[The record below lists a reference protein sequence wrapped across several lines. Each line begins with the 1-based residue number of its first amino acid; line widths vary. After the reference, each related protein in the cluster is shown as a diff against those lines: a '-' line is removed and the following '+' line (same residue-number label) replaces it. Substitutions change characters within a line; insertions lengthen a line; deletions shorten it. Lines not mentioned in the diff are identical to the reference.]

1 MIFGKQV
8 IFRHPLALSSPFKI
22 FMWELVHSIG
32 SSMRPFAVNFSVK
45 WGVGVVSGKGA
56 FTIGVGAM
64 LMMLHQPSSI
74 HMHVRLRVCVLLGWF
89 DPIIS

>member
-1 MIFGKQV
+1 MT
-8 IFRHPLALSSPFKI
+8 
-22 FMWELVHSIG
+22 
-32 SSMRPFAVNFSVK
+32 FSVG
-45 WGVGVVSGKGA
+45 WGVWVVSGKGTIA
-56 FTIGVGAM
+56 FGVGAM